1 VTDNSARHPGNPG
14 VPGRQAGDRDAAI
27 KMTRAVHTLAWFAI
41 ESCVLYLLYTG
52 FAGRSGRRPAIAA
65 GVVAG
70 EALVF
75 AANGFRCPL
84 TDVAERL
91 GADHGSVT
99 DTYLPARLARH
110 LPAIHVPLL
119 LIAAFLHRRN
129 IRRNAAGACHAPGPC
144 SQWRLAGDAG
154 ECQHLSCRAVAAPPP
169 SRG

>member
-1 VTDNSARHPGNPG
+1 VRPTVPGHEKQVTGNSVQRSGKRG
-14 VPGRQAGDRDAAI
+14 LPGRQAAHRDAAI
-27 KMTRAVHTLAWFAI
+27 KVTRTVHTLAWFAI

-99 DTYLPARLARH
+99 DTCLPARLAHH

-119 LIAAFLHRRN
+119 LLAACLHRRN
-129 IRRNAAGACHAPGPC
+129 IRRNAAGA
-144 SQWRLAGDAG
+144 R
-154 ECQHLSCRAVAAPPP
+154 
-169 SRG
+169 